1 MMACHA
7 DRPAGRRPDEFGAAL
22 FINQHFGCRC
32 TNSSLSTPRWQ
43 KKRLEGCFSFANS
56 STRVSPQHDRAD
68 LGLRGEY
75 PRKRADLG
83 LRGEYPLS
91 PAERAIAL
99 VATMTRMRALLSRH
113 SMEVS
118 DFGRCREIDQKAT
131 NELVCSSAATQ
142 TRCSVL
148 TPSLR
153 DWGEG
158 EQGDG
163 LLEGAVGQCSSQDLA
178 AMTWGLQGRGCNR
191 GARRGCVSM
200 HVTRAALPQ

>member
-1 MMACHA
+1 MRT
-7 DRPAGRRPDEFGAAL
+7 DLLDAAP
-22 FINQHFGCRC
+22 
-32 TNSSLSTPRWQ
+32 TSSAPLS
-43 KKRLEGCFSFANS
+43 S
-56 STRVSPQHDRAD
+56 STSISVAVARTRLCPRVAEKKSGSAAPSRTHRAD

-118 DFGRCREIDQKAT
+118 DFGCCREMDQKAT

-148 TPSLR
+148 TPSLY

-178 AMTWGLQGRGCNR
+178 AMTWELQGRGCNR

>member
-7 DRPAGRRPDEFGAAL
+7 DRPAGRRPNELRAAL

-32 TNSSLSTPRWQ
+32 TNSSLSTVADTR
-43 KKRLEGCFSFANS
+43 KKECFSFANS

-83 LRGEYPLS
+83 LRDEYPLS

-99 VATMTRMRALLSRH
+99 VATMTRKRALLSRH

-118 DFGRCREIDQKAT
+118 DFGRCREMDQ
-131 NELVCSSAATQ
+131 
-142 TRCSVL
+142 
-148 TPSLR
+148 
-153 DWGEG
+153 
-158 EQGDG
+158 
-163 LLEGAVGQCSSQDLA
+163 
-178 AMTWGLQGRGCNR
+178 
-191 GARRGCVSM
+191 
-200 HVTRAALPQ
+200 

>member
-7 DRPAGRRPDEFGAAL
+7 DRPAGRRPDELGAAL

-32 TNSSLSTPRWQ
+32 TNSPLEGWQ
-43 KKRLEGCFSFANS
+43 KKKKARCFSFANS
-56 STRVSPQHDRAD
+56 STQLQRGCPPRAT
-68 LGLRGEY
+68 
-75 PRKRADLG
+75 RKRADLG

-118 DFGRCREIDQKAT
+118 DFGRCREMDQKAT

-148 TPSLR
+148 TPSLYN
-153 DWGEG
+153 WGEG

-178 AMTWGLQGRGCNR
+178 AMTWELQGRGCNR